1 MLDQVLLLSA
11 SVGAGHVRAAQAL
24 ERAFRDA
31 GAARE
36 VRHVDVLEHTNA
48 LFRRLYSRV
57 YLELVNN
64 APEVLGWLYEY
75 LDSPWKHERRR
86 LAFDK
91 LNTRPFVRL
100 LETYRPQWT
109 VCTHF
114 LPAEIISW
122 LRGQGRLEARHAVV
136 VTDFDVHAMWLHRQ
150 VDRYFVA
157 LDETREHLRALGF
170 PGDRITVSGIPIDPV
185 FAAPKESR
193 AMRERHGLEPERPTI
208 LVSAGGFGV
217 GPVERLVEALR
228 GLRHPAQVVVICG
241 RSAELK
247 LRLDRLAA
255 GAPPGGPVALH
266 VVGYTTEM
274 DEYMAAADLLVG
286 KPGGLTTSEARARGL
301 PLVIVNPIPGQEE
314 RNADH
319 LLEEGAAIRCNN
331 LPVLAYK
338 IDRLLDDPGRLDAL
352 RRGARR
358 RRAPRRRP
366 TSSPGLIRDLPPT
379 PPSQSRTAARRL
391 TPPASHR

>member
-1 MLDQVLLLSA
+1 MLDRVLLLSA
-11 SVGAGHVRAAQAL
+11 SAGAGHVRAAQAL

-31 GAARE
+31 GAAHE
-36 VRHVDVLEHTNA
+36 VRHVDVLEHTTA
-48 LFRRLYSRV
+48 LFRRLYSGV
-57 YLELVNN
+57 YLDLVNN

-91 LNTRPFVRL
+91 LNMRPFVRL

-122 LRGQGRLEARHAVV
+122 LRSQGRLEARQAVV
-136 VTDFDVHAMWLHRQ
+136 LTDLDVHAMWLHRQ

-170 PGDRITVSGIPIDPV
+170 PADRITVSGIPIDPV
-185 FAAPKESR
+185 FAVPKESR
-193 AMRERHGLEPERPTI
+193 AMRVRHGLEPDRATI

-241 RSAELK
+241 RAAELK
-247 LRLDRLAA
+247 LRLDRLATTM
-255 GAPPGGPVALH
+255 PPGSPVALH

-286 KPGGLTTSEARARGL
+286 KPGGLTTSEALARGL
-301 PLVIVNPIPGQEE
+301 P
-314 RNADH
+314 
-319 LLEEGAAIRCNN
+319 
-331 LPVLAYK
+331 
-338 IDRLLDDPGRLDAL
+338 
-352 RRGARR
+352 
-358 RRAPRRRP
+358 RRAAGCRGGVTETAGDAIGLCGCLLIPD
-366 TSSPGLIRDLPPT
+366 TS
-379 PPSQSRTAARRL
+379 
-391 TPPASHR
+391 